1 VKHILTTLIW
11 ALVIALSYLLAGC
24 AQIIIDKDKLK
35 VNTLFKTVSFDKVI
49 YDPNG
54 VSEVEI
60 YKGIPADIELVY
72 DHLTGT
78 WKIKTKAN

>member
-1 VKHILTTLIW
+1 MRHIITTLIW
-11 ALVIALSYLLAGC
+11 LSVLAFAYFAAGC

-72 DHLTGT
+72 DPLTGT
-78 WKIKTKAN
+78 WKIKTNSN